1 MQHPN
6 WEDIRAFIAVAQ
18 TGQIGKASVLLRQDA
33 TTVARKLKRLE
44 ARLGVALFERQR
56 TGQELTEAGEALLAK
71 AETMAAAAEEI
82 GDDASASHGVAGNLR
97 LSVAEGF
104 GSQFLARHLRTLAM
118 QHPKLVIDLV
128 ANSGFLNPSRREAD
142 LSVMLSRPR
151 TGPVICQKLADY
163 QLRLYAA
170 KSYIASHP
178 PISTPAHLSDGHT
191 LISYVPDLVFAP
203 ELNYLEELSPGLR
216 AQIRSSSIN
225 AQHRMVAEGVGIAV
239 LPCFIGD
246 RDQALETV
254 CSDHSILRTFWI
266 VTHRDTHNLAR
277 VRVARQWLF
286 DSVFAAPQ
294 ELVAP
299 EGR

>member
-1 MQHPN
+1 MQHLN

-18 TGQIGKASVLLRQDA
+18 TGKIGKASHLLRQDA
-33 TTVARKLKRLE
+33 TTVARKIKRLE

-56 TGQELTEAGEALLAK
+56 TGQELTESGEALLAK
-71 AETMAAAAEEI
+71 AETMAVAAEEI
-82 GDDASASHGVAGNLR
+82 GEDASASYGVAGNLR

-104 GSQFLARHLRTLAM
+104 GSQFLARHLRGFAL

-151 TGPVICQKLADY
+151 KGPVICQKLANY
-163 QLRLYAA
+163 RLKLYAA
-170 KSYIASHP
+170 KSYLVSHP
-178 PISTPAHLSDGHT
+178 AIGTPADLSDGHT
-191 LISYVPDLVFAP
+191 LIGYVPDLVFAP
-203 ELNYLEELSPGLR
+203 ELNYLEELSPHLT

-225 AQHRMVAEGVGIAV
+225 AQHRMVAQGVGIAV

-246 RDQALETV
+246 RDEALDTV
-254 CSDHSILRTFWI
+254 CLDHSIVRTFWI

-286 DSVFAAPQ
+286 DSVRAAPQ

-299 EGR
+299 KA

>member
-1 MQHPN
+1 MQHLN

-82 GDDASASHGVAGNLR
+82 GDDASAPYGVAGNLR

-118 QHPKLVIDLV
+118 QHPKLVVDLV

-163 QLRLYAA
+163 RLRLYAA

-178 PISTPAHLSDGHT
+178 PINTPAHLSEGHT

-246 RDQALETV
+246 RDQMLETV
-254 CSDHSILRTFWI
+254 CADHSMLRTFWI

-286 DSVFAAPQ
+286 DSVRAAPQ
-294 ELVAP
+294 ELMAT

>member
-1 MQHPN
+1 MQHFN

-18 TGQIGKASVLLRQDA
+18 TGQIGKASHLLRQDA
-33 TTVARKLKRLE
+33 TTVARKIKRLE

-56 TGQELTEAGEALLAK
+56 TGQELTESGEALLAK

-82 GDDASASHGVAGNLR
+82 GEDASASYGVAGNLR

-104 GSQFLARHLRTLAM
+104 GSQFLARHLSGLAL

-151 TGPVICQKLADY
+151 NGPVICQKLADY
-163 QLRLYAA
+163 RLKLYAA
-170 KSYIASHP
+170 KSYLVSHRA
-178 PISTPAHLSDGHT
+178 INTPADLSDGHT
-191 LISYVPDLVFAP
+191 LIGYVPDLVFAP
-203 ELNYLEELSPGLR
+203 ELNYLEELSPRLM

-246 RDQALETV
+246 RDEALDTV
-254 CSDHSILRTFWI
+254 CPDHSIVRTFWI

-277 VRVARQWLF
+277 VKVARQWLF
-286 DSVFAAPQ
+286 DSVRAAPQ
-294 ELVAP
+294 ELVT
-299 EGR
+299 